1 MWGSLLLSIF
11 SVMTLLWAWFS
22 LAPILL
28 SQHIAGY
35 LFITVAAVFS
45 VSIASIYSTVF
56 FFNHFK
62 RNLNAK
68 D

>member
-11 SVMTLLWAWFS
+11 SVMTLLWTWLS
-22 LAPILL
+22 LAPMLL
-28 SQHIAGY
+28 SQHVAGY
-35 LFITVAAVFS
+35 LITTVAVVFS
-45 VSIASIYSTVF
+45 MTIASIYSTVF